1 MNIATICS
9 LALITAFVV
18 VFINQYRPEFSS
30 LTITAASAIILTV
43 IAKNALPLINQY
55 LGIAKNGGI
64 SSELFTIIIKS
75 VGISY
80 MTVFTSDLCKDFG
93 QNSLCSK
100 VEMAG
105 KISVIIIASPLIIK
119 IIEITSELI

>member
-1 MNIATICS
+1 MNIATICA

-18 VFINQYRPEFSS
+18 IFINQYRPEFSA

-43 IAKNALPLINQY
+43 IAKNAIPLISQY
-55 LGIAKNGGI
+55 FGIAKTSGI
-64 SSELFTIIIKS
+64 NSELFTIIIKS

-80 MTVFTSDLCKDFG
+80 MTVFTSDLCRDFG
-93 QNSLCSK
+93 QHSLCSK

-119 IIEITSELI
+119 IVELTGELI

>member
-55 LGIAKNGGI
+55 LGIAKNSGI

>member
-1 MNIATICS
+1 MNIVTICAM
-9 LALITAFVV
+9 ALVTAFIVI
-18 VFINQYRPEFSS
+18 FINQYRPEFSS

-43 IAKNALPLINQY
+43 VAKNVFPLLNEY
-55 LGIAKNGGI
+55 YGIAKNSGI

-80 MTVFTSDLCKDFG
+80 MTAFTSDLCKDFG

-100 VEMAG
+100 VEMSG
-105 KISVIIIASPLIIK
+105 KISVIIIASPLIVK
-119 IIEITSELI
+119 IIELTGEMI

>member
-1 MNIATICS
+1 MGYAILFC
-9 LALITAFVV
+9 
-18 VFINQYRPEFSS
+18 INQYF
-30 LTITAASAIILTV
+30 
-43 IAKNALPLINQY
+43 
-55 LGIAKNGGI
+55 GIAKNSGI

>member
-55 LGIAKNGGI
+55 LGIAKNSGI

-93 QNSLCSK
+93 QNSLCAK

>member
-1 MNIATICS
+1 MNISTVCA
-9 LALITAFVV
+9 LALITAFIVI
-18 VFINQYRPEFSS
+18 FINQYRPEFSS
-30 LTITAASAIILTV
+30 LTITAASVIILTIV
-43 IAKNALPLINQY
+43 AKNALPLINEY
-55 LGIAKNGGI
+55 FGVAKNSGI
-64 SSELFTIIIKS
+64 SSELFTIIIKC

-80 MTVFTSDLCKDFG
+80 MTAFTSDLCKDFG

-119 IIEITSELI
+119 IIELTGEMI

>member
-9 LALITAFVV
+9 LALITTFVV

-55 LGIAKNGGI
+55 FGIAKNSGI